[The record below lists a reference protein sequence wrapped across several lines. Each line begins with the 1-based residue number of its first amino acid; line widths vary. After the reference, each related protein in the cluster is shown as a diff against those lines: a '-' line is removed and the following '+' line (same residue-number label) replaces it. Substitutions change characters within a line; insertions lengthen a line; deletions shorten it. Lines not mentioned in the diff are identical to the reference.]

1 MNRTLQTHRESI
13 EPVKQTPFE
22 MSRVIFHPDG
32 TVEMN
37 DVKAKPEKPDTVTLL
52 NALMPEF

>member
-1 MNRTLQTHRESI
+1 
-13 EPVKQTPFE
+13 